1 MSNIIVL
8 VLWFYVLN
16 IPQIPHFLFILTVA
30 IIIME
35 FIISL
40 LLQPFNLSP
49 LVCFCPDQVCPHIV
63 PLVIHLKYRSFHV
76 ILILLSSKTLQWL
89 PVMFYPC

>member
-1 MSNIIVL
+1 M
-8 VLWFYVLN
+8 LWFYVLN
-16 IPQIPHFLFILTVA
+16 IPQIPHFLLILTVA
-30 IIIME
+30 IVIME

-49 LVCFCPDQVCPHIV
+49 LVSFCPDKIYPHIV

-76 ILILLSSKTLQWL
+76 ILIILSFKTLQ
-89 PVMFYPC
+89 